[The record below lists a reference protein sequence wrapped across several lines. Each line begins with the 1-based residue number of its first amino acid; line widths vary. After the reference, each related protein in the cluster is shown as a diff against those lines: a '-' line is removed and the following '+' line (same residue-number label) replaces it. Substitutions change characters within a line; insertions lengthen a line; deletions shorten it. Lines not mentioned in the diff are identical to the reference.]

1 MANALITRKGGSSR
15 YYGGVGLT
23 WQNGNGGTSDIL
35 DTQNNK
41 SKKITAVANNVHEL
55 SNKNVYIQGSNDGKT
70 WNNIW
75 KWGSG
80 SYNCNY
86 GGNGAI
92 HSGNIDTTYRY
103 FRITTDGNTSGW
115 GSYGTAA
122 VFVKDSGG
130 GLNSLLNC
138 IANIFRKE
146 VLA

>member
-1 MANALITRKGGSSR
+1 MANALITRKGSSSR

-55 SNKNVYIQGSNDGKT
+55 SNKNVYIQGSDDGKT

-80 SYNCNY
+80 SYSGNY

-115 GSYGTAA
+115 GSYGAAA

-130 GLNSLLNC
+130 GTN
-138 IANIFRKE
+138 
-146 VLA
+146 